1 MQVAMVVGELFAGQS
16 VGPRE
21 KISTVFSAPRPSFRV
36 LVRVPLYALN
46 CTPMFTQ
53 FGFEI
58 ILLPISN
65 RKDYRYDVKPILSL
79 ICR

>member
-1 MQVAMVVGELFAGQS
+1 MQVTMVVGELFAGQS

-36 LVRVPLYALN
+36 LVRVPALN

-79 ICR
+79 IYR